1 MTSKKVNDRF
11 SHKGQFSVAAT
22 ILHLVTHLLLA
33 STNALRVEVPMR
45 VQVAN
50 GHPEIL
56 HSDYRAIRQ
65 VWGRGKTSDRY
76 QAAGRGMAGELLQA
90 ISLTILL
97 ETSWGPGQPSLES

>member
-11 SHKGQFSVAAT
+11 RHKGQFSVAAT
-22 ILHLVTHLLLA
+22 ILPVVTHLLLA

-65 VWGRGKTSDRY
+65 VWGGERHQTDTRLTLPRGSGGSCCK
-76 QAAGRGMAGELLQA
+76 L
-90 ISLTILL
+90 
-97 ETSWGPGQPSLES
+97 

>member
-76 QAAGRGMAGELLQA
+76 QAGGRGIGG
-90 ISLTILL
+90 
-97 ETSWGPGQPSLES
+97 WGAAASHKPHNPLRDIMGPRPA